1 MRKIILLFL
10 LFQFLFFPCFGQVV
24 INEVMYAPTTK
35 LGGSS
40 NEWIELYNP
49 TNESI
54 NLSGW
59 NISDSSKNY
68 TLTNLINI
76 SAYGYFILA
85 RKPEN
90 FSQYWN
96 VSCPIAKFSR
106 PLNNDYEIITL
117 YNSSGDLVDSVTYD
131 DSWGADGNGYS
142 LQRISPSQN
151 LSNNSTNW
159 IAFPPS
165 PGKRNFYKNTTLEL
179 LEILTDEEIYAN
191 KTATIFV
198 KIANRGMENATNISV
213 NLSVNSTSN
222 IYQNST
228 KINLSKLNISDIPFN
243 LIFNETG
250 NYTIFA
256 HLKNETISKNICVL
270 ELPPTLNLSVALDG
284 DPSINTAILGITYNN
299 LFKVINTLYKSGE
312 TWSINLSVNYW
323 IYLGNSTNF
332 TVMKNATF
340 NIVNLNKQKTANTGN
355 WTPNQTGTF
364 TICGRIINAT
374 TTYDNTTVC
383 KYNITVIDPIT
394 IPCNLT
400 ISIYAPLI
408 WYNDEGSEYN
418 ISVNDTFGNYSG
430 YPVEITYWIEDF
442 FGNYISRH
450 NQKTSEKNVGS
461 LNKFSYTPKLDC
473 GTEAYWIKA
482 NITKPYCNNTNPKK
496 TAQKLIVVIGDKKC
510 EPCPDCPKCSS
521 KKEKSRTKSEEQLEI
536 LEIEILNKTKEAARN
551 QEFTTAIKLKN
562 KANKKITFEIYS
574 YAYNGKECITGS
586 WTANK
591 EEVSLNKGEE
601 RIINLTNKIKKDA
614 KPGEYIFRIRTKIN
628 HKTFDLTDK
637 IRVTEEIVED
647 KTEKKKTKISIANEN
662 PKLKIWNDT
671 KLRINLSNCSNCK
684 MIIVGPNT
692 TIITGRKYRVFED
705 FGKYEIFV
713 IKEGLILNR
722 TYIWSKEQNF
732 SNKLEETDKITGNFM
747 KVKQKNLF
755 DNFVSSLKNF
765 ISSLIN
771 LMEKSIK

>member
-1 MRKIILLFL
+1 MRNIIPLFI

-24 INEVMYAPTTK
+24 INEVMPHTNN
-35 LGGSS
+35 LE
-40 NEWIELYNP
+40 NCEWIEIYNNN
-49 TNESI
+49 TE
-54 NLSGW
+54 
-59 NISDSSKNY
+59 NIS
-68 TLTNLINI
+68 LIN
-76 SAYGYFILA
+76 
-85 RKPEN
+85 
-90 FSQYWN
+90 
-96 VSCPIAKFSR
+96 
-106 PLNNDYEIITL
+106 YEIGDN
-117 YNSSGDLVDSVTYD
+117 NSNNKNTNDRFNLTIPAGRFGLIVDKNCIK
-131 DSWGADGNGYS
+131 GNNTGCKAFN
-142 LQRISPSQN
+142 ISN
-151 LSNNSTNW
+151 NFCFELSNIGSGLNDDGDAVYLYDNTSILQSNFIWNKNIKTDKNSWQRLPNNFWT
-159 IAFPPS
+159 AFPPS
-165 PGKRNFYKNTTLEL
+165 PGKRNFYENATLEL
-179 LEILTDEEIYAN
+179 LEILTEEEIYAN
-191 KTATIFV
+191 KTTTISV
-198 KIANRGMENATNISV
+198 KIANRGMENATNIFV
-213 NLSVNSTSN
+213 NLSVNSTNN
-222 IYQNST
+222 IYHNST
-228 KINLSKLNISDIPFN
+228 KINLSKLNISDIQFN
-243 LIFNETG
+243 LTFNETG

-256 HLKNETISKNICVL
+256 HLKNETISKTICVL
-270 ELPPTLNLSVALDG
+270 ELSPTLNLSVALDG

-332 TVMKNATF
+332 TLIKNATF
-340 NIVNLNKQKTANTGN
+340 TIINLNKQKTANTGS

-374 TTYDNTTVC
+374 TTYNNTTVC

-400 ISIYAPLI
+400 ISIYAPPL
-408 WYNDEGSEYN
+408 WYNNERLEYD

-450 NQKTSEKNVGS
+450 DQKTSEKNVGS

-482 NITKPYCNNTNPKK
+482 NITNPYCNNTNPKK

-510 EPCPDCPKCSS
+510 EPCPDCPKYSS
-521 KKEKSRTKSEEQLEI
+521 KKEESKKKSEVLD
-536 LEIEILNKTKEAARN
+536 IEILNQTKKAARN
-551 QEFTTAIKLKN
+551 QEFTTVIKLKN

-574 YAYNGKECITGS
+574 HAYEGKKCITGS

-591 EEVSLNKGEE
+591 EEISLNKGEE
-601 RIINLTNKIKKDA
+601 KIITLTNKIKKDA

-637 IRVTEEIVED
+637 IRVTEEIVES
-647 KTEKKKTKISIANEN
+647 KTEKKRTKISIAEEN

-671 KLRINLSNCSNCK
+671 KLRINLSNCFNCR
-684 MIIVGPNT
+684 MIVVGPNT

-705 FGKYEIFV
+705 FGRYQIFV
-713 IKEGLILNR
+713 IKGGLILNR

-732 SNKLEETDKITGNFM
+732 SKKLEEKNKITGNFM

-765 ISSLIN
+765 VSSLIN

>member
-1 MRKIILLFL
+1 MRNIIPLFL
-10 LFQFLFFPCFGQVV
+10 LFQFLFFPCYGQVV
-24 INEVMYAPTTK
+24 INEVMPHTNN
-35 LGGSS
+35 LE
-40 NEWIELYNP
+40 NCEWIEIYNNN
-49 TNESI
+49 TE
-54 NLSGW
+54 
-59 NISDSSKNY
+59 NIS
-68 TLTNLINI
+68 LIN
-76 SAYGYFILA
+76 
-85 RKPEN
+85 
-90 FSQYWN
+90 
-96 VSCPIAKFSR
+96 
-106 PLNNDYEIITL
+106 YEIGDN
-117 YNSSGDLVDSVTYD
+117 NSNNKNTNDKFNLTIPAGRFGLIVDKNCIKGNNSGCK
-131 DSWGADGNGYS
+131 AFN
-142 LQRISPSQN
+142 ISNKSCFE
-151 LSNNSTNW
+151 LSNIGSGLNDDGDAVYLYDNASILQSNFTWNQNIKTDKNSWQRLPNNFWT
-159 IAFPPS
+159 AFPPS
-165 PGKRNFYKNTTLEL
+165 PGKRNFYETATLEL

-213 NLSVNSTSN
+213 NLSANSANN

-400 ISIYAPLI
+400 ISIYAPII

-442 FGNYISRH
+442 FGNYLSRH
-450 NQKTSEKNVGS
+450 DQKTSEKNVGS

-521 KKEKSRTKSEEQLEI
+521 KKEKSKKKSEVLK
-536 LEIEILNKTKEAARN
+536 IEILNKTKKAARN
-551 QEFTTAIKLKN
+551 QEFTTTIKLKN

-574 YAYNGKECITGS
+574 HVYKGKKCITGS

-601 RIINLTNKIKKDA
+601 KIINLTNKIKKDA

-647 KTEKKKTKISIANEN
+647 KTEKKKTKISIAKEN

-732 SNKLEETDKITGNFM
+732 SNKLEESNKITGNFM
-747 KVKQKNLF
+747 EVKQKNLF
-755 DNFVSSLKNF
+755 DSFVSSLKNF
-765 ISSLIN
+765 ISTLIN